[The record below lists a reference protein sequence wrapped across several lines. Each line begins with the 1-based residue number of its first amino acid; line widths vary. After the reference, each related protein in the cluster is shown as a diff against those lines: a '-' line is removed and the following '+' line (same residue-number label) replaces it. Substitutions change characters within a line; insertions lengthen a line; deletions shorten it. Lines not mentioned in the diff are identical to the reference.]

1 MIIFPGLSL
10 LSCRKT
16 FSGKALESPR
26 RVCVTTFKNKLL
38 RFQDRLIVE
47 SSASCFCQ
55 DQPDL
60 NMHEQSFIP
69 DERRQKCGAEIA
81 LPPGDVRMGSAKGL
95 GCRTLW

>member
-1 MIIFPGLSL
+1 M
-10 LSCRKT
+10 
-16 FSGKALESPR
+16 
-26 RVCVTTFKNKLL
+26 
-38 RFQDRLIVE
+38 E